1 MVALKSSYSWKYC
14 PSVCWVILLVAAEAL
29 NFPLVSEL
37 ALLAGSH
44 FHYSLAGGRNRE
56 PRPFP
61 WSMLCWVQ
69 AQTCCAAFVQA
80 FTKTVLWYWG
90 LTLWVPVFP
99 SHRGLGASMGWE
111 MGGTV
116 AWWCDKFGWPFVS
129 ELYGSGVF
137 LASHPDNAL
146 HLPLCLTRALGPF
159 LQGATASLP
168 GSWPFSP
175 LC

>member
-14 PSVCWVILLVAAEAL
+14 PSVCWVRLLVAAEAL

-44 FHYSLAGGRNRE
+44 FHLFFSWRQEYGAKTLSLVYVLQGSGTDL
-56 PRPFP
+56 
-61 WSMLCWVQ
+61 LCCFCVGFHQ
-69 AQTCCAAFVQA
+69 NCAMILGTDA
-80 FTKTVLWYWG
+80 
-90 LTLWVPVFP
+90 VFP

-111 MGGTV
+111 MGGTE
-116 AWWCDKFGWPFVS
+116 AWWCDKFGRPFVS

-146 HLPLCLTRALGPF
+146 HLSLCLTRALGPF
-159 LQGATASLP
+159 L
-168 GSWPFSP
+168 
-175 LC
+175 